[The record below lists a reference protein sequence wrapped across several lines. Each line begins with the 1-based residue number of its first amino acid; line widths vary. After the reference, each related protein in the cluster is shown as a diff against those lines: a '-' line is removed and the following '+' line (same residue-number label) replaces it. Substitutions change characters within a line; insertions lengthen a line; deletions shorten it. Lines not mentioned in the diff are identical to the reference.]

1 MLSLVYASTLSARPF
16 TLSLRQPSAVQPEG
30 RPAVEFEGAEPT
42 VALEVDRWVAEEVA
56 TLELEVLAERNRCS
70 VDG

>member
-1 MLSLVYASTLSARPF
+1 MNASTLSVRLE
-16 TLSLRQPSAVQPEG
+16 TLSFRYLTAVQPA
-30 RPAVEFEGAEPT
+30 RTLAVEFEGAEPT
-42 VALEVDRWVAEEVA
+42 VALEVDGWVAEEVA